1 MPLLHC
7 KSGLINPV
15 MAEFAPCKVSLGVS
29 VLVFPDLSLYSGLL
43 GCIESVNVDQDVM
56 YVPQCWSCCI
66 QAGAS
71 GANVMSLPYGLD
83 LTGLFS

>member
-7 KSGLINPV
+7 KSELINPV
-15 MAEFAPCKVSLGVS
+15 MAEFTPCKVSLGVS
-29 VLVFPDLSLYSGLL
+29 VLVFPDLSSYSGLL
-43 GCIESVNVDQDVM
+43 GCIESVNVDQDLM
-56 YVPQCWSCCI
+56 YVPQCCYI